1 MGRALALHS
10 HTYTIHLVTNLTLVL
25 ALAQLDRPLYDVANQ
40 NQPVAA
46 QRVGYFVRAQRTRN
60 YIRRMVPHIFGW
72 FPMTAVWFILI
83 NQLQTAKRDL
93 SEVTD
98 RTIPPWVNAVILGT
112 ALIFMSFSFV
122 CQRF

>member
-1 MGRALALHS
+1 
-10 HTYTIHLVTNLTLVL
+10 
-25 ALAQLDRPLYDVANQ
+25 
-40 NQPVAA
+40 
-46 QRVGYFVRAQRTRN
+46 
-60 YIRRMVPHIFGW
+60 MVPHIFGW
-72 FPMTAVWFILI
+72 FPMTAVWFVLI
-83 NQLQTAKRDL
+83 DQLQTAKRDL